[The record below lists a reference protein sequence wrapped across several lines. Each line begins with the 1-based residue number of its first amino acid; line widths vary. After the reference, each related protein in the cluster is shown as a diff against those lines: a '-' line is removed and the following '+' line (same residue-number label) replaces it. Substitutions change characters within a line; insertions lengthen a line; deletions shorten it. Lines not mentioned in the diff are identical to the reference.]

1 MSLALATALC
11 VTLAMAGGTF
21 GWANETQRSAVDVS
35 ALVLKAPQV
44 GQGYRSAVIQGGSKV
59 QGQVTLDL
67 CGGGYRSEA
76 LRVQRIQRAYARPGS
91 PLQLSNEV
99 VRYRSG
105 GAALA
110 FRELKR
116 RLTHC
121 PRGAVR
127 MPEPGAPRIAFRL
140 KQLQFSGLLPDSIAV
155 QIHATEASSGRTIN
169 SIATYQVRRGILSG
183 VYTYG
188 GSLAAQKRL
197 ALHASR
203 ESAKNLSAGSSERIA
218 SKLLML

>member
-1 MSLALATALC
+1 MVRFNLALATALC
-11 VTLAMAGGTF
+11 VTLTMAGGTF
-21 GWANETQRSAVDVS
+21 GRANETQRSAVDVS
-35 ALVLKAPQV
+35 TLVLKAPQV
-44 GQGYRSAVIQGGSKV
+44 GQGYRSAVIPGGSRV

-105 GAALA
+105 GASLAL
-110 FRELKR
+110 RELKR

-121 PRGAVR
+121 PRGAVK
-127 MPEPGAPRIAFRL
+127 MPEPGAPRVAFRL
-140 KQLQFSGLLPDSIAV
+140 KPLQFSGLLPHSIAV
-155 QIHATEASSGRTIN
+155 QIHATETSPGGRTIN

-203 ESAKNLSAGSSERIA
+203 ESAKNLTAG
-218 SKLLML
+218 

>member
-1 MSLALATALC
+1 MVRFNLALAAALC
-11 VTLAMAGGTF
+11 VTLTMAGGTF
-21 GWANETQRSAVDVS
+21 GRANEAQRSAVDVS

-44 GQGYRSAVIQGGSKV
+44 GPGYRSAVIPGGSKV

-76 LRVQRIQRAYARPGS
+76 LRVQRVQRAYARPGS

-99 VRYRSG
+99 VRYRSS
-105 GAALA
+105 GASLA

-121 PRGAVR
+121 PRAAVK
-127 MPEPGAPRIAFRL
+127 MPEPGAPRVAFRL
-140 KQLQFSGLLPDSIAV
+140 KPLHFSGLLPQSIAV
-155 QIHATEASSGRTIN
+155 QIHATEASQGGRTIN

-183 VYTYG
+183 VYTYR
-188 GSLAAQKRL
+188 GSLAAQKQL

-203 ESAKNLSAGSSERIA
+203 ESAKNLTAG
-218 SKLLML
+218 

>member
-1 MSLALATALC
+1 MLRFNLALVVAVFAILAT
-11 VTLAMAGGTF
+11 AGGTF
-21 GWANETQRSAVDVS
+21 ATSNGTQGSTVDVT
-35 ALVLKAPQV
+35 ALVLRAPQV
-44 GQGYRSAVIQGGSKV
+44 GEGYRSAVIPGGSKV
-59 QGQVTLDL
+59 RGQVTLDL

-76 LRVQRIQRAYARPGS
+76 LRVQRIQRAYVRPGS

-105 GAALA
+105 GASLAL
-110 FRELKR
+110 RELKR

-121 PRGAVR
+121 PRGAVK
-127 MPEPGAPRIAFRL
+127 MPEPGAPRVAFRFKPL
-140 KQLQFSGLLPDSIAV
+140 HFSGLLPNSIAV
-155 QIHATEASSGRTIN
+155 QIHATAQGGQTIN

-188 GSLAAQKRL
+188 GSIAAQKGL

-203 ESAKNLSAGSSERIA
+203 QSAKNLTTG
-218 SKLLML
+218 